1 MLLNTLCKDTEAED
15 GIFHMQED
23 DMYDHPT
30 LFVHINIQRHVLVV
44 YMVQKKNVTT
54 DDQEQHWSNT
64 RTKAV

>member
-1 MLLNTLCKDTEAED
+1 
-15 GIFHMQED
+15 
-23 DMYDHPT
+23 MYDHPT
-30 LFVHINIQRHVLVV
+30 LFVHINIQRHVVVV